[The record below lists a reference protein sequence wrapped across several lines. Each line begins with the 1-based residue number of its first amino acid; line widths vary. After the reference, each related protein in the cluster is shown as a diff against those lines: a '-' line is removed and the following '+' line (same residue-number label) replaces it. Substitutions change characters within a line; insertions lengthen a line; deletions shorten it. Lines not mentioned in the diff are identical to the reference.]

1 MLETLSQRLSRRP
14 ESPFFARDL
23 GESPSKR
30 YLVATT
36 ARSGSTL
43 LCSRISEYGR
53 LGYPNEFLNES
64 YITEFDRLFP
74 DPSLS
79 DFERYVARSFTSDTG
94 VFGMKTDWWRFSQA
108 RNLNLFRSFYD
119 PLDLVA
125 YLRRDDFVAQAVS
138 LSLAL
143 ETQVWHVAGGEDAD
157 VTARHSSVAY
167 DAAKIELQACNILNQ
182 EYYWAGYLKAC
193 GAPVVSITYEQLEE
207 NLDGAVQIVADA
219 LGVGLEARSFA
230 PKVEKLRSTV
240 AASWCE
246 QFREEKA
253 DFVRF
258 WTQYRGLSPA
268 ST

>member
-23 GESPSKR
+23 GKLPSQR
-30 YLVATT
+30 YVIATT

-64 YITEFDRLFP
+64 YIVEFDRLFP

-79 DFERYVARSFTSDTG
+79 DFERYVARSFTSGDG

-108 RNLNLFRSFYD
+108 QKLDLFRSFYD
-119 PLDLVA
+119 PLDLVVH
-125 YLRRDDFVAQAVS
+125 LRRDDFVAQAVS
-138 LSLAL
+138 LCLAL
-143 ETQVWHVAGGEDAD
+143 ETQVWHVATGEDAD
-157 VTARHSSVAY
+157 VTARHGDVAY
-167 DAAKIELQACNILNQ
+167 DPAQIELQACNILNQ
-182 EYYWAGYLKAC
+182 EYYWAGYLKTC
-193 GAPVVSITYEQLEE
+193 GAPVIDITYEHVSE
-207 NLDGAVQIVADA
+207 NLDHTVQAIAEA
-219 LGVGLEARSFA
+219 LDVRLPSRSFT

-240 AASWCE
+240 AADWCDRF
-246 QFREEKA
+246 QNEKA